1 MLLGAPGH
9 YELHDAK
16 LTDEQ
21 AESLKNGRMTLQE
34 VEKPRAKLEKLREF
48 ALGRILASHEVLM
61 QPLPGNQWG
70 RPLNITEMQLVK
82 GKIF

>member
-21 AESLKNGRMTLQE
+21 AERLKNGMMTPQE
-34 VEKPRAKLEKLREF
+34 VKKPREKLEKLREF

-61 QPLPGNQWG
+61 QPQGNQWEM
-70 RPLNITEMQLVK
+70 PLNITGKQLIK
-82 GKIF
+82 GKII